1 MIALRVLA
9 FARYAEL
16 LGAEAVQVEVPDR
29 ATVRDVVAA
38 LRELPG
44 GDALPPTPILAV
56 NLRQAGLADRV
67 HPTDEVALLPPL
79 AGG

>member
-1 MIALRVLA
+1 MIAIRVLA

-16 LGAEAVQVEVPDR
+16 LGAEAVPVEVPDN

-44 GDALPPTPILAV
+44 GDALPPSPIVAV
-56 NLRQAGLADRV
+56 NLRQACLADPVRAA
-67 HPTDEVALLPPL
+67 DEVALLPPL